1 MYVNPAREGNVG
13 VAGLVL
19 CLVFFGPEDSDAD
32 GQLTRMRGRQGIH
45 TLHGIDKAGGCN
57 GLVYGK

>member
-1 MYVNPAREGNVG
+1 MYETLGREGNVD

-32 GQLTRMRGRQGIH
+32 GQLTRMRGGQGIH
-45 TLHGIDKAGGCN
+45 TIHGIDKAG
-57 GLVYGK
+57 VVTV